1 MSQFNFRSS
10 AVGGYS
16 ACERRLAMD
25 RAIFDGMDPAVLGLG
40 PGYRGS
46 SPPADFGSCVHWY
59 TQAALRCDFK
69 NDQPND
75 FTFKGYDEARAK
87 AATYS
92 PQQWASGVKLFL
104 NESVAQQTM
113 HKAAVLAIS
122 RLPRKDAKWLAE
134 AHGVVQELNFGGHID
149 LLTDDLDDIVDIKTT
164 GRVPEDGKM
173 HVSHMWQVTGYA
185 LLVEKLTGHRPKRAH
200 ILYVDRHAEWVCRT
214 QAIKFETDEGKFLLE
229 TLETK
234 LRTWNTGPVDAAPK
248 FGPHCDECFCP
259 YRPICRDAILPG
271 GASIVRAVEAPITV
285 DNPFKDL

>member
-69 NDQPND
+69 NGMPGD
-75 FTFKGYDEARAK
+75 FTFKGYDETCAK
-87 AATYS
+87 NAQYT
-92 PQQWASGVKLFL
+92 PQQWANGVKLFPSP
-104 NESVAQQTM
+104 EAAAATM

-134 AHGVVQELNFGGHID
+134 AHGVVPELNFGGHID

-164 GRVPEDGKM
+164 GHVPERGLM
-173 HVSHMWQVTGYA
+173 AVSHMWQVTGYA
-185 LLVEKLTGHRPKRAH
+185 LLVQKLTGHLPKRAH

-214 QAIKFETDEGKFLLE
+214 QPIKFDTDEGRFLLE
-229 TLETK
+229 TLESR
-234 LRTWNTGPVDAAPK
+234 LERWNAKREDPAPK

-271 GASIVRAVEAPITV
+271 GASIVRAVEAPIQV
-285 DNPFKDL
+285 DNPFQGL